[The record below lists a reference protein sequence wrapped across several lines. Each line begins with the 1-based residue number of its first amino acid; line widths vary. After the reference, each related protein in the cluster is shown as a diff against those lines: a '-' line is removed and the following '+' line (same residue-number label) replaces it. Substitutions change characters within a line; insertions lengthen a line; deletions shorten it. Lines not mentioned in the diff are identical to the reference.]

1 MENGRVGNLVW
12 IDMEM
17 TGLDAGRDTILE
29 IACLVTDQELNV
41 LAEGPNLAI
50 HQPDE
55 ALAAM
60 DEWNRTHHGASGLI
74 DRVRASQETIASAER
89 KTLDFLAPWV
99 APRQSPLCGNS
110 VWQDR
115 RFIIR
120 LMPELDRFLHYR
132 IIDVSTIK
140 ELAARWYPSLPPVK
154 KKETHLALAD
164 IRESLEELRHYRGRI
179 FRPAGEQA
187 V

>member
-1 MENGRVGNLVW
+1 
-12 IDMEM
+12 MEM

-29 IACLVTDQELNV
+29 IACLVTDAELNI

-50 HQPDE
+50 HQEEE
-55 ALAAM
+55 ALAGM
-60 DEWNRTHHGASGLI
+60 DEWNQTHHGASGLLE
-74 DRVRASQETIASAER
+74 RVRASQETLAGAER
-89 KTLDFLAPWV
+89 KTLDFLAAWV

-132 IIDVSTIK
+132 IVDVSTIK
-140 ELAARWYPSLPPVK
+140 ELASRWYPSLPPVK

-164 IRESLEELRHYRGRI
+164 IRESLEELRYYRSEI
-179 FRPAGEQA
+179 FRLPVGQA
-187 V
+187 D